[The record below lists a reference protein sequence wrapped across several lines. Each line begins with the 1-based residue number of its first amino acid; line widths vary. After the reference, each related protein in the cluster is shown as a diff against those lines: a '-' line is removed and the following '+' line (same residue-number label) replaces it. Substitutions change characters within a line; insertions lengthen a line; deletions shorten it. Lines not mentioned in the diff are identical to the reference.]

1 MALAENINCPFMAQ
15 SGASLPD
22 PFQDDNAVNANDE
35 GQLSV
40 AEEDENNGQ
49 DVLDEFGSGIM
60 KSNNL
65 KLKEP
70 CHTLAVSAV
79 SLVSVDHYIRCYC
92 FVLTDL

>member
-40 AEEDENNGQ
+40 AEEETCAAATLLSPVEGNLDTNNAH
-49 DVLDEFGSGIM
+49 F
-60 KSNNL
+60 
-65 KLKEP
+65 
-70 CHTLAVSAV
+70 
-79 SLVSVDHYIRCYC
+79 SL
-92 FVLTDL
+92 